1 MKKFLLL
8 LLALALTACASNA
21 AAGASEFSQ
30 NQQKWEDANI
40 THYRFELNISCFC
53 AFRDQMPLT
62 IEVQDGQ
69 VTSLAAVDGTQVLD
83 TDPNYEFFAP
93 YATIGLLFS
102 ELDADLNGKADKVTV
117 TYDETYGFP
126 KDITIDFVEEATDD
140 ELYLTVSNFEALP

>member
-8 LLALALTACASNA
+8 LLALVLTACASNA

-40 THYRFELNISCFC
+40 THYRFDVNISCFC

-62 IEVQDGQ
+62 IEVRDGQ
-69 VTSLAAVDGTQVLD
+69 VVSLTNVNGDQVLD
-83 TDPNYEFFAP
+83 TDPNYQFFAP
-93 YATIGLLFS
+93 YATLDLLFS
-102 ELDADLNGKADKVTV
+102 ELDAAQNGKADKVTV

-126 KDITIDFVEEATDD
+126 KDLTIDFVEEATDD
-140 ELYLTVSNFEALP
+140 ELYLTVTNFEPLP